1 MEDLDIYAG
10 KPHGEDVFA
19 TVLYS
24 EADAAELFEEVDGL
38 RANFDHYDTHVK
50 TAVYEGERADR
61 AAVVSIWETASAA
74 ETAAGFL
81 SELPGIVERA
91 GEESGFGTMGMFYT
105 VKPEHRGDFVE
116 KFDVVGDTLDGMEG
130 HYETDLMV
138 NREDE
143 NDMFIASQWAA
154 REDAMA
160 FFQSDDFRDTVS
172 WGRDVLADRPRHVF
186 LA

>member
-1 MEDLDIYAG
+1 
-10 KPHGEDVFA
+10 
-19 TVLYS
+19 VLYS
-24 EADAAELFEEVDGL
+24 EADPDDLFEEVDGL
-38 RANFDHYDTHVK
+38 RSNFDHYGTHVK
-50 TAVYEGERADR
+50 TAVYESHGDGRS
-61 AAVVSIWETASAA
+61 AVVSIWETASAA

-81 SELPGIVERA
+81 SELPGVVARA

-105 VKPEHRGDFVE
+105 VKPEHREDFVE
-116 KFDVVGDTLDGMEG
+116 KFDVVGGLLDDMDG
-130 HYETDLMV
+130 HYDTELLA

-143 NDMFIASQWAA
+143 NDMFIASQWAG

-160 FFQSDDFRDTVS
+160 FFRSDEFRDTVQ